1 MPATG
6 TKWLR
11 EIKFKDENFKSIFK
25 KLSKRGCSHLTL
37 ENNNANGMG
46 YIFLIN
52 TLFEG
57 FTTGGMGMM
66 ASLKVTFQG
75 AKQLF
80 RLLYP
85 YTNVVV
91 CQV

>member
-1 MPATG
+1 MPAT
-6 TKWLR
+6 L
-11 EIKFKDENFKSIFK
+11 
-25 KLSKRGCSHLTL
+25 KLS
-37 ENNNANGMG
+37 NGMG

-75 AKQLF
+75 GAKQFF

-85 YTNVVV
+85 YTIVAV